1 MQRLVSQG
9 VDLPGAF
16 AVGKKRNVRPRVD
29 EISASI
35 VCNTRPDSTSV
46 ESSSRAADG
55 GGGTI
60 TVPSSATNE
69 HETMAAE
76 PQFRQVPVYR
86 GNHVGFLGGNLVDD
100 GL

>member
-1 MQRLVSQG
+1 MQG
-9 VDLPGAF
+9 VDLPG
-16 AVGKKRNVRPRVD
+16 VPLVKRNVRPRVD

-60 TVPSSATNE
+60 TVPSSATTN
-69 HETMAAE
+69 TKPWRLE
-76 PQFRQVPVYR
+76 PQFRQ
-86 GNHVGFLGGNLVDD
+86 F
-100 GL
+100 GLSRQS